1 MLTTLPR
8 ILVIDDDPVATAVT
22 TEVLSAGHRVLVA
35 NDGAEGLAIALR
47 ERPDIV
53 LLDISMPGMDGYET
67 CRRMR
72 ASPALAHAKILLVSG
87 HGETRD
93 RVRGYDAGADDHLGK
108 PFDAAEL
115 LAKIRVFLRLK
126 GAEQME
132 QMKSGLLDLMAHEI
146 RTPLSAILPAVEM
159 LSADYDLS
167 DDDRKLLLR
176 AIGDGARRLVRL
188 TERASVL
195 QRARAGGLQL
205 RRRDV
210 DIADLLRAAVQNA
223 PGVHVVG
230 SPTAPIHGDPTLV
243 TLAIEELLNHTSQ
256 HAEGTPIVDLDPN
269 GASGDVC
276 IRFLHAGRTTITAP
290 TKICLEVMSED
301 VRDGQ
306 TVGAHLGLPTADA
319 IVQAHGG
326 SLWQLPPSNGL
337 VGIEMR
343 LPRRR

>member
-1 MLTTLPR
+1 MLTARPR
-8 ILVIDDDPVATAVT
+8 ILVIDDDPVANAVT
-22 TEVLSAGHRVLVA
+22 TEVLSQDHQVLVA
-35 NDGAEGLAIALR
+35 SDGAEGLATALR
-47 ERPDIV
+47 ERPDVV
-53 LLDISMPGMDGYET
+53 LLDISMPGIDGYET

-72 ASPALAHAKILLVSG
+72 AAPALAHAKIILVSG

-93 RVRGYDAGADDHLGK
+93 RVRGYDAGADDHLTK

-115 LAKIRVFLRLK
+115 LAKVRVFLRLK

-146 RTPLSAILPAVEM
+146 RTPLSAILPATEM

-167 DDDRKLLLR
+167 DDERKLLLR

-210 DIADLLRAAVQNA
+210 DVADLLRAAAQNFV
-223 PGVHVVG
+223 GVHVLS
-230 SPTAPIHGDPTLV
+230 SPAAPIHGDPTLV
-243 TLAIEELLNHTSQ
+243 TLAIEELLNHASQ
-256 HAEGTPIVDLDPN
+256 QAEGAPTVELDPD
-269 GASGDVC
+269 GAAAFVC
-276 IRFLHAGRTTITAP
+276 IRFLHAGQTTVTAP
-290 TKICLEVMSED
+290 TKVSLEVMSED

-319 IVQAHGG
+319 IAQAHGG
-326 SLWQLPPSNGL
+326 SLWQLPPANGL
-337 VGIEMR
+337 AGIEMR
-343 LPRRR
+343 LPRKH